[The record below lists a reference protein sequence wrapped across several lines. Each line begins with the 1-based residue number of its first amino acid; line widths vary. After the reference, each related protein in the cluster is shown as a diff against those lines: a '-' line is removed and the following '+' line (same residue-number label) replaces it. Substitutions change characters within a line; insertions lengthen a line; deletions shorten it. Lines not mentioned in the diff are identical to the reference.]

1 MTHRSVLPLLI
12 PLLLSSTVVTSPPTS
27 GSGAGSQID
36 DLPLVKRTI
45 AARQEYQA
53 ALEALR
59 EHYLRT
65 NDLERARW
73 VEDELISYHRISKR
87 PYRLDLDVPPPN
99 LQPLHNIPE
108 ANELY
113 RRAMAYKGKGWLTEA
128 DDNMRR
134 AEILF
139 QQVLSQY
146 PQSDKI
152 AEVAYQLGEIYESRA
167 FKQYRRAAA
176 YYERHFQWNPR
187 SNSDARLR
195 AARLYDKVLLDR
207 AKASQLYREVITHD
221 TDQRRVDEARRR
233 LLELAAGP
241 PQ

>member
-1 MTHRSVLPLLI
+1 MAHRSLFSLLV
-12 PLLLSSTVVTSPPTS
+12 PLLLTPSVFTAPPS
-27 GSGAGSQID
+27 GSPSPSGPD
-36 DLPLVKRTI
+36 DVTLVKRAM

-53 ALEALR
+53 SLEALR

-73 VEDELISYHRISKR
+73 VEDELLSYHRISKR

-108 ANELY
+108 ANEIY
-113 RRAMAYKGKGWLTEA
+113 RRAMAYKGKGWLAEH

-139 QQVLSQY
+139 QQLLAQY

-167 FKQYRRAAA
+167 FKQYRRSAA
-176 YYERHFQWNPR
+176 YFERHFQWNPR
-187 SNSDARLR
+187 SNNDARLR
-195 AARLYDKVLLDR
+195 AARIYDKVLLDR
-207 AKASQLYREVITHD
+207 GRATQLYREVMTHD
-221 TDQRRVDEARRR
+221 ADQKRVDEARKR
-233 LLELAAGP
+233 LVELAGGSAN
-241 PQ
+241 